1 MAAAV
6 VHKKEEIIIRHNDSA
21 SAEMTAIRVALEKVS
36 ETRDT
41 ITIHQVTIL
50 MKVETLLHQQL
61 TILMKVETLTS
72 PTIDNINEG

>member
-1 MAAAV
+1 M
-6 VHKKEEIIIRHNDSA
+6 
-21 SAEMTAIRVALEKVS
+21 KVK
-36 ETRDT
+36 TLL
-41 ITIHQVTIL
+41 HQQLTIL